1 MKTNAFMSVLET
13 PIGELCLVA
22 EEDALTTIYL
32 PPWELP
38 EATMD
43 PAHPVLTRAKE
54 QLRAYFQGELKEFDL
69 PLRGEGTAFQ
79 KTVWKALCKIPYG
92 VTVSYGHIAKDIGLP
107 HASRAVGAANG
118 KNPLSI
124 VVPCHRVIGAN
135 GSLTGYGG
143 GMAAKRWLLTHE
155 GAWNDAPLFAKASA
169 VG

>member
-1 MKTNAFMSVLET
+1 MKTSLFMSVLST

-22 EEDALTTIYL
+22 EDDALTTIYL
-32 PPWELP
+32 PPWDLP

-43 PAHPVLTRAKE
+43 PSHPVLARAE
-54 QLRAYFQGELKEFDL
+54 LQLKAYFEGRLKVFDL
-69 PLRGEGTAFQ
+69 PLRGAGTPFQ
-79 KTVWKALCKIPYG
+79 QTVWKALCKIPYG

-143 GMAAKRWLLTHE
+143 GMDAKRWLLTHE
-155 GAWNDAPLFAKASA
+155 GAWDEAPLFAKASSA
-169 VG
+169 S